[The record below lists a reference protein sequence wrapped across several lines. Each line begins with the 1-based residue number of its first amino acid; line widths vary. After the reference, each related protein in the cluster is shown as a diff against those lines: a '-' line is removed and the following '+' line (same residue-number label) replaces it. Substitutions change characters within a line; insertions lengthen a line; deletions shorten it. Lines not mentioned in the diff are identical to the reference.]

1 MPTPIRRRFAV
12 DTLLQDKVATVDVL
26 NRAGFVTTND
36 LFSGERYRLL
46 TPDSYT
52 DEVDAV
58 AYPIEFKWLQTH
70 FSQEG
75 GAPADVA
82 VIYWNKT
89 GTTTP
94 ATAGKLTGGVLSSG
108 EQSLANFTGITDGAM
123 SLTIDGT
130 PKAISAVD
138 LSGVTSMD
146 DVATALNGKTTP
158 EATVSWAAGTAQFIV
173 TSATTGSTSTVT
185 ITGADTPLSLAM
197 KLATSAGSTATA
209 GTASTP
215 GETFPA
221 AMDDFYALGGNA
233 YDFHYAGTGVAD
245 IADQLLIAQWI
256 QASPE
261 NKAQGTFLTTD
272 ANALL
277 NTATSDLGYQLRNTG
292 MERSSVIYHPTGVV
306 NGVDMTGQRPDA
318 AIAGRMLWTD
328 PGAQQWDYKTLT
340 TVSDSGLDPTQ
351 QANLRAKGY
360 NFVER
365 FSNTTFTHLFPG
377 RTCTDREI
385 RIQWGA
391 DWFDNNLQASLANY
405 AFRTPLM
412 AFDEET
418 FTDAEALIREWLERA
433 VDRRV
438 ILEDYT
444 VSLPDPDSIPASVRK
459 SGQASFNDVYQA
471 TLNSAIDGWVVRGT
485 WSIGG
490 I

>member
-12 DTLLQDKVATVDVL
+12 DTLLLDKVATVDVL

-58 AYPIEFKWLQTH
+58 AYPVEFKWLQDH
-70 FSQEG
+70 FSQDG

-108 EQSLANFTGITDGAM
+108 EQSLANFTGITSGSM

-146 DVATALNGKTTP
+146 DVAAAINSKTTP

-185 ITGADTPLSLAM
+185 APAATELSSAM
-197 KLATSAGSTATA
+197 KLTTVAGAVPTA
-209 GTASTP
+209 GTAAVT
-215 GETFPA
+215 GESFPD
-221 AMDDFYALGGNA
+221 AMSDFYARGGNA
-233 YDFHYAGTGVAD
+233 YLYEFVGSDAAA
-245 IADQLLIAQWI
+245 IPDQLTIAAWVQ
-256 QASPE
+256 STPE
-261 NKAQGTFLTTD
+261 NKCQALFLTTD
-272 ANALL
+272 PNAKS

-292 MERSSVIYHPTGVV
+292 MERSSVIHHPTGTVAGV
-306 NGVDMTGQRPDA
+306 NLTGQRPDA
-318 AIAGRMLWTD
+318 AVAGRVLWTD
-328 PGAQQWDYKTLT
+328 AGAQQWDYKQLT
-340 TVSDSGLDPTQ
+340 TLSDSGFTPTEQ
-351 QANLRAKGY
+351 GNLRAKGY
-360 NFVER
+360 NFIER
-365 FSNTTFTHLFPG
+365 FTNTTFTHMYPG

-418 FTDAEALIREWLERA
+418 FTDVEALVREWMERA
-433 VDRRV
+433 VDRRI
-438 ILEDYT
+438 ILDDYT

-459 SGQASFNDVYQA
+459 SGQATFNDVYQA